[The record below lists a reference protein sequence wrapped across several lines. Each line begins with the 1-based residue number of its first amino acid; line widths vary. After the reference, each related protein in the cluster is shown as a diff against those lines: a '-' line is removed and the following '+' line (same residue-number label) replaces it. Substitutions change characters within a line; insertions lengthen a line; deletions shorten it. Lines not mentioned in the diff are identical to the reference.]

1 MKSTLFG
8 LLIVSA
14 LAVPTV
20 SFAQQ
25 TNGPVTRAEVK
36 AQLVQLEKAGFDPA
50 AQDDDYPHDIQAAE
64 ARVQAQQLAA
74 QGTASD
80 VGSSAAGSS
89 QAGAGSVATPYVGS
103 PSVDSGN

>member
-36 AQLVQLEKAGFDPA
+36 AQLAQLEKAGFDPG
-50 AQDDDYPHDIQAAE
+50 AQDDDYPQDIQAAE

-74 QGTASD
+74 QGTVSD
-80 VGSSAAGSS
+80 VGSSAGGSS
-89 QAGAGSVATPYVGS
+89 QAGAGSAATPYVGS